1 MRSKDLDD
9 ELDNSSISDGSDYTV
24 RKLIKEED
32 KKFNMHILTENLS
45 NNEECIYDKNDE
57 LSQV

>member
-9 ELDNSSISDGSDYTV
+9 EMDNSSISDGSDYTV
-24 RKLIKEED
+24 RKLIKEEN

-45 NNEECIYDKNDE
+45 NNEEFINDYNDE
-57 LSQV
+57 LSQI

>member
-9 ELDNSSISDGSDYTV
+9 EMDNSSISDGSDYTV

-32 KKFNMHILTENLS
+32 KKFYKHTLTENLS
-45 NNEECIYDKNDE
+45 NNEECINDYNDE
-57 LSQV
+57 LSQI